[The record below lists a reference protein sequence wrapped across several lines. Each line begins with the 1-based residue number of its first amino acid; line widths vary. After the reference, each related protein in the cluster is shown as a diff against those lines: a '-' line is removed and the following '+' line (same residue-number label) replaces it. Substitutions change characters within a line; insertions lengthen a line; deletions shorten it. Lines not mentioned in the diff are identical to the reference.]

1 LLLVQAGASSI
12 RPLPGPSSPLA
23 GPVCTQ
29 TFRVGFVA
37 DVAGLDSRDDAA
49 GWRGV
54 RDGLRGLPCARAD
67 VAVPNRPAEYRQ
79 LLQAYASY
87 DLVIAGSFL
96 LTDAVADVARAN
108 PGTRFVLVDPLVEQ
122 AGSANLAVLVFRED
136 QAAFLAGALAGMVSK
151 TGLIAGV
158 YGPFGAVD
166 RRNRAGFEHGAAYVR
181 PGIRVLGAY
190 QPAADGLPY
199 ANPGWGAAQ
208 AREFSGQGADVIF
221 GTGGSTG
228 KGALRGA
235 MQSGRFCI
243 GADVDSSSDPVL
255 SECLLASAIK
265 HVDRGVALI
274 VADAAAGHWGGGVRR
289 LGLSEGAVELAPVQH
304 EVSAGQLE
312 SLETIAARL
321 AAGALTT
328 GA

>member
-1 LLLVQAGASSI
+1 LLLVQAGASPN
-12 RPLPGPSSPLA
+12 RAVPSRLA
-23 GPVCTQ
+23 GPVCAR

-37 DVAGLDSRDDAA
+37 DVAGLDSRADAA
-49 GWRGV
+49 GWRGI
-54 RDGLRGLPCARAD
+54 RSALRRLPCAHAD
-67 VAVPNRPAEYRQ
+67 VAVPNHPGEYRQ
-79 LLQAYASY
+79 LLQIYAGY

-108 PGTRFVLVDPLVEQ
+108 PGTRFVLVDPIVAP
-122 AGSANLAVLVFRED
+122 AGPPNLAVLVFRED
-136 QAAFLAGALAGMVSK
+136 QAAFLAGALAGMVTK
-151 TGLIAGV
+151 TGVIAGA
-158 YGPFGAVD
+158 YGPFGAAD

-208 AREFSGQGADVIF
+208 ARDFALQGADVIF
-221 GTGGSTG
+221 GAGGATG

-235 MQSGRFCI
+235 AQAGSWCI
-243 GADVDSSSDPVL
+243 GADLDSSSDPAAND
-255 SECLLASAIK
+255 CLLASAIK

-274 VADAAAGHWGGGVRR
+274 VADAAAGNWAGGVHN
-289 LGLSEGAVELAPVQH
+289 LGLSEGAVELAPVRQQPFA
-304 EVSAGQLE
+304 EYLE
-312 SLETIAARL
+312 ELHAIAAEL